1 MLVTILILVLYVI
14 PILISYFGSR
24 FLYKRGGDVGTDF
37 SDMVMMFIPVFNWG
51 LSAYVSAECTFL
63 LLDKLMDFAYRV
75 DNEERTRKIANSF
88 FRIDK
93 EED

>member
-51 LSAYVSAECTFL
+51 YPP
-63 LLDKLMDFAYRV
+63 M
-75 DNEERTRKIANSF
+75 
-88 FRIDK
+88 
-93 EED
+93 